1 MKIKLLIPAL
11 LAVLSAACSCERLN
25 PDVYFKETSS
35 GRNVL
40 SFTLNGEKVYQAIS
54 GGFPSEYPIMR
65 HATYKEDEGNGEIVI
80 EARLDHKRFSRISF
94 SIPSGEVKEN
104 ATLRPAVD
112 FEYLYLPQIA
122 HWGPPETGPGYTAT
136 PLIIDRKAEYRHVT
150 VTNSMLK
157 IRKWSPDEKILSGN
171 FTMAGHYADS
181 TGKVTNFNVNDGM
194 FDVTDDAYPL
204 GT

>member
-1 MKIKLLIPAL
+1 
-11 LAVLSAACSCERLN
+11 
-25 PDVYFKETSS
+25 
-35 GRNVL
+35 
-40 SFTLNGEKVYQAIS
+40 
-54 GGFPSEYPIMR
+54 MR

-136 PLIIDRKAEYRHVT
+136 PLIIDRKAEYRRVT
-150 VTNSMLK
+150 VTSSMLK